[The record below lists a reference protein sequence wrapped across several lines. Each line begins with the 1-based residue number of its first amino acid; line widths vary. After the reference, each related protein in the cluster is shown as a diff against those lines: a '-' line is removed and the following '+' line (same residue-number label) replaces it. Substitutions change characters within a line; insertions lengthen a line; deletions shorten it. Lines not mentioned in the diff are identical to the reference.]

1 MAGIYP
7 FNLQAVDER
16 KLFLANLFMAR
27 RDLQPPEIA
36 DARVTTDSTP
46 TKPKSMVTSTTM
58 ATTATATMATTTPPL
73 TSGTKKMNAP
83 MVPSSIVFG
92 GKRFQLVE
100 MGTTEN
106 ETKDKVLDDVL
117 KAPGEANQK
126 EQGQTGSRLSGL
138 PRCISSKAYRDLIMQ
153 KEEVKKKIEEEKEKR
168 KCEHEEAKAK
178 KIAEKEE
185 RE

>member
-1 MAGIYP
+1 MNVKP
-7 FNLQAVDER
+7 
-16 KLFLANLFMAR
+16 R
-27 RDLQPPEIA
+27 RDLEPPEIA
-36 DARVTTDSTP
+36 DATVTTNSTP
-46 TKPKSMVTSTTM
+46 TKPKSMATSTTM
-58 ATTATATMATTTPPL
+58 LTTATGTMATTTTMTTTTVATTA

-83 MVPSSIVFG
+83 MVPNSIVFD
-92 GKRFQLVE
+92 GKQFQLVE
-100 MGTTEN
+100 MATTEN
-106 ETKDKVLDDVL
+106 EMRDKVLDDVL
-117 KAPGEANQK
+117 KAPGEGNEK
-126 EQGQTGSRLSGL
+126 NQGQTGSRLSGL

>member
-1 MAGIYP
+1 
-7 FNLQAVDER
+7 
-16 KLFLANLFMAR
+16 
-27 RDLQPPEIA
+27 
-36 DARVTTDSTP
+36 
-46 TKPKSMVTSTTM
+46 MVTSTTM
-58 ATTATATMATTTPPL
+58 ATTAPATMATTTTPL
-73 TSGTKKMNAP
+73 TSGTKKTNAQ

-106 ETKDKVLDDVL
+106 EMKDRVLDDVL

-153 KEEVKKKIEEEKEKR
+153 KEEAKKKIEEEKEKH
-168 KCEHEEAKAK
+168 KHEHKEAKVK
-178 KIAEKEE
+178 KIAEKEDRE
-185 RE
+185 RNKAIGKGKGNGKGKAPKCKPPTSSTSEDEESDWSSASSEL